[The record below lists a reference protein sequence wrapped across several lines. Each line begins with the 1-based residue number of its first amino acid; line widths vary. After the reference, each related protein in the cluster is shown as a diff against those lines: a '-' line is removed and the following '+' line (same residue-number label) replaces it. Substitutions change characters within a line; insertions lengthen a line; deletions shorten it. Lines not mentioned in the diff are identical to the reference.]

1 MALKSL
7 VLVLCMGF
15 GSPLARAQSGPD
27 ERARDLYESG
37 KEYYQAGKYTEA
49 LIAFETAYRLSGR
62 NNLLRSI
69 GYCYEKLDRLQE
81 ALATYHRWMVVADA
95 EKLEEVERH
104 IRRIERLIEEE
115 VVATHAARVE
125 AQRAAA
131 AAVAPT
137 PAPPPVAAPPA
148 VAEPP
153 PPPPPEP
160 RAPWRISAGP
170 SALYGLGA
178 AAGIAG
184 TVLAV
189 QAGQARTEA
198 GNACSTGDAILCR
211 DTASA
216 ALQRDSLFSVLAD
229 ANFGLTGAAIVGATI
244 WMIVDNRS
252 GPVAVSIAPTGVGVR
267 GQF

>member
-1 MALKSL
+1 MAVKTL
-7 VLVLCMGF
+7 VLAICVGLAA
-15 GSPLARAQSGPD
+15 PLAHAQSVPD

-62 NNLLRSI
+62 TNLLRSI

-81 ALATYHRWMVVADA
+81 ALETYHQWMGVAES
-95 EKLEEVERH
+95 EKMPEIERH
-104 IRRIERLIEEE
+104 IRRIEDLIEKE
-115 VVATHAARVE
+115 VAADFAE
-125 AQRAAA
+125 RAAA
-131 AAVAPT
+131 EQAT
-137 PAPPPVAAPPA
+137 PVPPPVAPP
-148 VAEPP
+148 VTAESP

-160 RAPWRISAGP
+160 KAPWRISTGP
-170 SALYGLGA
+170 AVLYGLGA

-198 GNACSTGDAILCR
+198 GTACSTDDAILCR

-216 ALQRDSLFSVLAD
+216 ALHRDGLFSVLAD
-229 ANFGLTGAAIVGATI
+229 VNFGLTGAAVVGATI
-244 WMIVDNRS
+244 WMIVDNRPA
-252 GPVAVSIAPTGVGVR
+252 PVTVSVAPMGVSVR
-267 GQF
+267 GKF

>member
-1 MALKSL
+1 MAMKTL
-7 VLVLCMGF
+7 VLAICVGLA
-15 GSPLARAQSGPD
+15 SPLAHAQQVPD

-49 LIAFETAYRLSGR
+49 LIAFETAFRLSGR
-62 NNLLRSI
+62 TNLLRSI
-69 GYCYEKLDRLQE
+69 GYCYEKLNRLQE
-81 ALATYHRWMVVADA
+81 ALATYHRWMAVADF

-104 IRRIERLIEEE
+104 IRRIEQLIEEE
-115 VVATHAARVE
+115 AVATHAARVE
-125 AQRAAA
+125 AERAAA

-137 PAPPPVAAPPA
+137 PVAPPP

-160 RAPWRISAGP
+160 RAPWRISTGP
-170 SALYGLGA
+170 AVLYGLGT

-198 GNACSTGDAILCR
+198 ANACSTGDAILCR
-211 DTASA
+211 DTASTA
-216 ALQRDSLFSVLAD
+216 IQRDSRFSVLAD
-229 ANFGLTGAAIVGATI
+229 ANFGLTGAAVVGATI

-252 GPVAVSIAPTGVGVR
+252 ASVTVAVDPTGVRVK